1 MLCCFRFESP
11 DRFLIR
17 PQIRYAK
24 IGVLNIAH
32 QIVGDGP
39 FERLASFSRLIV
51 FVQRRTRMRAPLTA
65 TRWQRR
71 ILSVRG
77 DSAWSSRADRRTT
90 RLPVEPGCPSSMYI
104 ISGDHETP
112 TRHLAV
118 ALGIEQCFAETL
130 PEDKAS
136 LIEEL
141 QQSGKIVCYVGT
153 AATTRSR

>member
-1 MLCCFRFESP
+1 
-11 DRFLIR
+11 
-17 PQIRYAK
+17 
-24 IGVLNIAH
+24 
-32 QIVGDGP
+32 
-39 FERLASFSRLIV
+39 
-51 FVQRRTRMRAPLTA
+51 
-65 TRWQRR
+65 
-71 ILSVRG
+71 
-77 DSAWSSRADRRTT
+77 
-90 RLPVEPGCPSSMYI
+90 MYI